1 MNYMHDNTPASEVS
15 LMDVAAMVWR
25 RKWVVLVVVPLAI
38 GITLGITS
46 RLPRKWRASAQMVLL
61 QRVTGSSS
69 APEALYM
76 TPLVENM
83 QTQVAMIESQGMAWR
98 TINWL
103 KNQALSQG
111 KPLEDTG
118 FSEESLIRD
127 YADIVSVRVPKDSN
141 LIEVTAV
148 ADGPEQAATLT
159 NAVCKAFVEW
169 KNELAR
175 SSVQE
180 LVENLEKRTRRAR
193 EQMLDAERRETQ
205 FKQSNK
211 LVDIPAQQQ
220 AALSRY
226 QQQDAEVAGI
236 RQEITS
242 LEARLRALE
251 GRLREA
257 NEAVR
262 TGASVAEDG
271 AVGYLQA
278 QLNQLLTDRAKLLLR
293 YNPEYPDVKQL
304 DAVILDVKERLAKAI
319 QASIDQRRPVA
330 LTQPQVY
337 EEYKQTQTQ
346 LRFTRAKLAA
356 AAALRDQLKR
366 ETQGL
371 PATSMQYVRLRN
383 DAELNR
389 SLYTSLQ
396 AALSAAR
403 SGQDLI
409 NGNVQVTSEA
419 SIPLEPFLPDVRRN
433 LLTGGILGLIA
444 SLAIALLI
452 DYSDRRVRNV
462 RHLRQM
468 MPGPVVGTL
477 PRLSRAELRHLASGD
492 LPPHVQEAYSLA
504 RANLSLAVRRSR
516 ENAGP
521 VQASA
526 GLPQVIL
533 VTSAV
538 PGEGKSLTAM
548 QLARSFARAGRAVAL
563 VDADLRR
570 PTQNKLFGTEEP
582 RGLADVL
589 TDRVSLDEALV
600 ASDMRNLW
608 ILHSGLA
615 SHSPEEL
622 LARPRMAEILDELRK
637 EASVIILDAPA
648 CAVFADALMLASHAD
663 CILHVVGVGQ
673 ADMELIQGVTQ
684 ALSAAAPKAMVYL
697 INKAP
702 RERRHAYGDYY
713 AYRYSD
719 PNARREDRDEGE

>member
-1 MNYMHDNTPASEVS
+1 MDYVKDSNPASDVS

-25 RKWVVLVVVPLAI
+25 RKWVVFVVVPLAI
-38 GITLGITS
+38 GITLWITS
-46 RLPRKWRASAQMVLL
+46 RLPRKWRASAQIVLL

-76 TPLVENM
+76 APLVENM
-83 QTQVAMIESQGMAWR
+83 QTQVAMIESPGMALR
-98 TINWL
+98 TIDWL

-111 KPLEDTG
+111 KSLEDIG
-118 FSEESLIRD
+118 FSAEGLFKD
-127 YADIVSVRVPKDSN
+127 YSDVVSVRVPKDSN

-148 ADGPEQAATLT
+148 ADRPDRAVTLA
-159 NAVCKAFVEW
+159 NAVCKAFEKW
-169 KNELAR
+169 KDDLAR

-180 LVENLEKRTRRAR
+180 MVDNLEQRTRRAR
-193 EQMLDAERRETQ
+193 EQMLDAERRETL
-205 FKQSNK
+205 FKQSHK

-236 RQEITS
+236 RQEIVS

-262 TGASVAEDG
+262 SSASVAEDG

-293 YNPEYPDVKQL
+293 YNPEYPDVKAL

-337 EEYKQTQTQ
+337 EEYKQAQTQ
-346 LRFTRAKLAA
+346 LSFTRAKLAA

-366 ETQGL
+366 DTQGL
-371 PATSMQYVRLRN
+371 PSTSMQYVRLRN

-396 AALSAAR
+396 AALNAAK

-409 NGNVQVTSEA
+409 DGNVKVTSEA
-419 SIPLEPFLPDVRRN
+419 STPLEPFLPDVRRN

-444 SLAIALLI
+444 SFAMALLI
-452 DYSDRRVRNV
+452 DYSDRRVRSV

-468 MPGPVVGTL
+468 IPGPVVGTL
-477 PRLSRAELRHLASGD
+477 PRLSRAELRDLTSGE
-492 LPPHVQEAYSLA
+492 LPPHVQEAYGLA
-504 RANLSLAVRRSR
+504 RANLSLAVRRSQG
-516 ENAGP
+516 E
-521 VQASA
+521 A
-526 GLPQVIL
+526 GLQQVIL

-548 QLARSFARAGRAVAL
+548 QLARSFARAGRSVAL

-570 PTQNKLFGTEEP
+570 PTQNRLFGTEEP
-582 RGLADVL
+582 LGLADVL
-589 TDRVSLDEALV
+589 TDRVSLNEALV

-608 ILHSGLA
+608 VLHSGSA

-622 LARPRMAEILDELRK
+622 LARPRMAEILGELRR
-637 EASVIILDAPA
+637 EASVVILDAPA

-673 ADMELIQGVTQ
+673 VDMELMQGVTQ

-713 AYRYSD
+713 AYRYSNQ
-719 PNARREDRDEGE
+719 NAQRED